1 MRGPLPLA
9 QNAPLKLL
17 DASVEKGRPRGNTAG
32 AQTDSGSAS
41 FPVVVCPERGT
52 KGGPASGEYRARTG
66 DLLLAKQALSRL
78 S

>member
-41 FPVVVCPERGT
+41 FPVVVYPERGT
-52 KGGPASGEYRARTG
+52 KGGRPLENTG
-66 DLLLAKQALSRL
+66 LEPVTSCLQSRR
-78 S
+78 SPD